1 MNGNQSMDANLWH
14 RITWICIKST
24 WGQVEWH
31 LLFASSVHL
40 YQMNRVE
47 PDGLL
52 HIYIID
58 MVIEQSQSIVT
69 SQSKYVCSRD
79 T

>member
-1 MNGNQSMDANLWH
+1 MASNYMDLHKKHVGPGGMAFVIRFLCPSISNES
-14 RITWICIKST
+14 R
-24 WGQVEWH
+24 
-31 LLFASSVHL
+31 
-40 YQMNRVE
+40 RDR
-47 PDGLL
+47 DGLL